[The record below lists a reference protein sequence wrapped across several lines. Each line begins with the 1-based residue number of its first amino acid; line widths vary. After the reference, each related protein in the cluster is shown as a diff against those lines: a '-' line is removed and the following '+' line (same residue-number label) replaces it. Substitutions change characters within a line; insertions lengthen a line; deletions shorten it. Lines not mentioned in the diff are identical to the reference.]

1 MSHFKRF
8 NRAADDLVKELKV
21 DGTSDSRRG
30 LEYQIGEGVEH
41 AVNTALGLGAA
52 STSFWRNGMWQN

>member
-21 DGTSDSRRG
+21 DGMLDSRRG

-41 AVNTALGLGAA
+41 AVNTALGSAR